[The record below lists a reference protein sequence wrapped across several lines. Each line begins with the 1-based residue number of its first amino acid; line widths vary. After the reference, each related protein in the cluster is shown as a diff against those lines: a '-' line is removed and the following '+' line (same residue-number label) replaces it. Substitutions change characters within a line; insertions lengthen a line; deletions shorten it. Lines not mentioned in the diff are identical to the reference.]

1 MGYTDR
7 KRGKGHTENAVRPA
21 SKISAAALSL
31 CLILTFFVKP
41 LPVRASAA
49 EPPDITDGKKYSI
62 RIMMVYEDKTVEG
75 GSFEAYRV
83 GEIVKVRTPSKA
95 QSAAPSQ
102 DAGTAG
108 EAYRFWPTESLVK
121 SMGFGQEEIDRING
135 IDRDE
140 PDAESKLNAILN
152 DKLGG
157 SELNGIETAAQK
169 EKLAK
174 ALATYV
180 KAPAGQGSGSDTG
193 GSGES
198 TESGG
203 TGVDDDDTGDG
214 GDDSGGDGGGQ
225 EMPDIWGDDHTVRG
239 NEGGV
244 AAFENLRTGLYLFTQ
259 STEQA
264 SPGYYPVEP
273 FLVSVPVY
281 DSEYNYN
288 VQAFPNDYEVKIY
301 VKFRL
306 MAIPPDPPDPPD
318 PPEPPDPPVPPDPP
332 GPRPKPEPKPDPS
345 PAPDPAPE
353 PPIEQWARAYLA
365 EPSAAREPETA
376 PRLPQTGQINWPIPV
391 LAVSGAA
398 LLLTGLLLRL
408 AGRKNAAGEEDTDR
422 GRE

>member
-1 MGYTDR
+1 MGKSD
-7 KRGKGHTENAVRPA
+7 RGKRKGYMGKMVHST
-21 SKISAAALSL
+21 SKISTAALSL
-31 CLILTFFVKP
+31 CLILTFFVRP

-140 PDAESKLNAILN
+140 PDAESRLNAILN

-174 ALATYV
+174 ALAVYV
-180 KAPAGQGSGSDTG
+180 KAPAEQGNITATD
-193 GSGES
+193 
-198 TESGG
+198 
-203 TGVDDDDTGDG
+203 
-214 GDDSGGDGGGQ
+214 GDDGGQ

-306 MAIPPDPPDPPD
+306 MAIPPDPPDSPD

-332 GPRPKPEPKPDPS
+332 GPRPKPEPKPDPEPKPEPS

-376 PRLPQTGQINWPIPV
+376 PRLPQTGQINWPVPV

>member
-1 MGYTDR
+1 
-7 KRGKGHTENAVRPA
+7 
-21 SKISAAALSL
+21 
-31 CLILTFFVKP
+31 
-41 LPVRASAA
+41 
-49 EPPDITDGKKYSI
+49 
-62 RIMMVYEDKTVEG
+62 MVYEDKTVEG

-140 PDAESKLNAILN
+140 PDAESRLNAILN

-174 ALATYV
+174 ALAAYV
-180 KAPAGQGSGSDTG
+180 KAPAGQGNITATD
-193 GSGES
+193 
-198 TESGG
+198 
-203 TGVDDDDTGDG
+203 
-214 GDDSGGDGGGQ
+214 GDGGGQ

-332 GPRPKPEPKPDPS
+332 GPRPKPEPKPDPEPKPEPS

>member
-1 MGYTDR
+1 MVHST
-7 KRGKGHTENAVRPA
+7 
-21 SKISAAALSL
+21 SKISTAALSL
-31 CLILTFFVKP
+31 CLILTFFVRP

-140 PDAESKLNAILN
+140 PDAESRLNAILN

-174 ALATYV
+174 ALAVYV
-180 KAPAGQGSGSDTG
+180 KAPAEQGNITATD
-193 GSGES
+193 
-198 TESGG
+198 
-203 TGVDDDDTGDG
+203 
-214 GDDSGGDGGGQ
+214 GDDGGQ

-306 MAIPPDPPDPPD
+306 MAIPPDPPDSPD

-332 GPRPKPEPKPDPS
+332 GPRPKPEPKPDPEPKPEPS

-353 PPIEQWARAYLA
+353 PPIEQWVRAYLA

-376 PRLPQTGQINWPIPV
+376 PRLPQTGQINWPVPV

>member
-1 MGYTDR
+1 MVHST
-7 KRGKGHTENAVRPA
+7 
-21 SKISAAALSL
+21 SKISTAALSL
-31 CLILTFFVKP
+31 CLILTFFVRP

-140 PDAESKLNAILN
+140 PDAESRLNAILN

-174 ALATYV
+174 ALAVYV
-180 KAPAGQGSGSDTG
+180 KAPAEQGNITATD
-193 GSGES
+193 
-198 TESGG
+198 
-203 TGVDDDDTGDG
+203 
-214 GDDSGGDGGGQ
+214 GDDGGQ

-306 MAIPPDPPDPPD
+306 MAIPPDPPDSPD

-332 GPRPKPEPKPDPS
+332 GPRPKPEPKPDPEPKPEPS

-376 PRLPQTGQINWPIPV
+376 PRLPQTGQINWPVPV

>member
-1 MGYTDR
+1 M
-7 KRGKGHTENAVRPA
+7 RPA

-140 PDAESKLNAILN
+140 PDAESRLNAILN

-174 ALATYV
+174 ALAAYV
-180 KAPAGQGSGSDTG
+180 KAPAGQGNITATD
-193 GSGES
+193 
-198 TESGG
+198 
-203 TGVDDDDTGDG
+203 
-214 GDDSGGDGGGQ
+214 GDGGGQ

-332 GPRPKPEPKPDPS
+332 GPRPKPEPKPDPEPF

>member
-1 MGYTDR
+1 MSREERKGTNRMGKSD
-7 KRGKGHTENAVRPA
+7 RGKRKGYMGKMVHST
-21 SKISAAALSL
+21 SKISTAALSL
-31 CLILTFFVKP
+31 CLILTFFVRP

-140 PDAESKLNAILN
+140 PDAESRLNAILN

-174 ALATYV
+174 ALAVYV
-180 KAPAGQGSGSDTG
+180 KAPAEQGNITATD
-193 GSGES
+193 
-198 TESGG
+198 
-203 TGVDDDDTGDG
+203 
-214 GDDSGGDGGGQ
+214 GDDGGQ

-306 MAIPPDPPDPPD
+306 MAIPPDPPDSPD

-332 GPRPKPEPKPDPS
+332 GPRPKPEPKPDPEPKPEPS

-376 PRLPQTGQINWPIPV
+376 PRLPQTGQINWPVPV

>member
-1 MGYTDR
+1 M
-7 KRGKGHTENAVRPA
+7 
-21 SKISAAALSL
+21 
-31 CLILTFFVKP
+31 
-41 LPVRASAA
+41 
-49 EPPDITDGKKYSI
+49 
-62 RIMMVYEDKTVEG
+62 
-75 GSFEAYRV
+75 
-83 GEIVKVRTPSKA
+83 
-95 QSAAPSQ
+95 
-102 DAGTAG
+102 
-108 EAYRFWPTESLVK
+108 K

-140 PDAESKLNAILN
+140 PDAESRLNAILN

-174 ALATYV
+174 ALAAYV

-264 SPGYYPVEP
+264 VAGVLPRGA
-273 FLVSVPVY
+273 VPR
-281 DSEYNYN
+281 
-288 VQAFPNDYEVKIY
+288 I
-301 VKFRL
+301 
-306 MAIPPDPPDPPD
+306 
-318 PPEPPDPPVPPDPP
+318 
-332 GPRPKPEPKPDPS
+332 
-345 PAPDPAPE
+345 
-353 PPIEQWARAYLA
+353 
-365 EPSAAREPETA
+365 
-376 PRLPQTGQINWPIPV
+376 
-391 LAVSGAA
+391 GAA
-398 LLLTGLLLRL
+398 GMTANTIITCRL
-408 AGRKNAAGEEDTDR
+408 SRMTMR
-422 GRE
+422 